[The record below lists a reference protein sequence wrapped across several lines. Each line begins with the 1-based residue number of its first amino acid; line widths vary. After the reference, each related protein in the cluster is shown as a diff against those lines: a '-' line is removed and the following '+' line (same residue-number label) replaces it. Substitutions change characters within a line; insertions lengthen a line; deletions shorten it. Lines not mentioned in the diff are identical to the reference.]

1 MGRVGGRGEKWLDCE
16 TLPISPHHPVVHIRH
31 TIPRVTTT
39 CSILNRLVLVTLLHL
54 VVSYTL

>member
-1 MGRVGGRGEKWLDCE
+1 MGRVGGCGEKGLDFE
-16 TLPISPHHPVVHIRH
+16 NLHHSPHHPIVHICH
-31 TIPRVTTT
+31 ANPRVTTT